1 MPGNTSVKNF
11 LGIVYLIA
19 IPEYL
24 SLLFTMTKVK
34 LMDYLYFA
42 IGINPK
48 PFAGYQLKA

>member
-1 MPGNTSVKNF
+1 MPGNTSVRNF
-11 LGIVYLIA
+11 FGIVCLVA

-24 SLLFTMTKVK
+24 SLLFAMTKVK
-34 LMDYLYFA
+34 LGDYLYFA